1 MVAGLPKDPAE
12 PVRSIGIPLALN
24 PLAHQRGAP
33 RRIRSHNAFA
43 DTNLGM
49 MIGGF
54 ALRGEARSIDI

>member
-1 MVAGLPKDPAE
+1 MVAGLPKDPVE
-12 PVRSIGIPLALN
+12 PVRSIGIPLVLS
-24 PLAHQRGAP
+24 PLAHQRGAL
-33 RRIRSHNAFA
+33 RRIRSHNAFT